1 MQLGM
6 QCCFRPRRR
15 VPKKAPAP
23 PHTTHSWPCNRA
35 PASASRQCRVSWE
48 GRQHAPLQPRLPHPS
63 MSPSAH
69 AGSQHKPGVVE
80 AALWG
85 QPSSTNSSA
94 LRPPREPTQDK
105 TAEGPTYSLS
115 DVHLYL
121 HASGGCTPALSRNG
135 ARREERNITQ
145 WSREKTHQLQSQ
157 SLKPTSLLSKGLA
170 FPKCGDMH
178 WTRPRPI
185 PGAPERN
192 KSVLWGNCR
201 AVSQPSL
208 QTQVCMVM
216 LTSACSSQARGGRP
230 APPHCRRASLLGP
243 QSPLSAQV
251 PLPTHVSSLPLQ
263 GREPLPSLPQ
273 MQIKKK
279 KRQQNQQVQTQ
290 KSCKLSLNDK
300 CWSIFP
306 CVSCSTCHT

>member
-230 APPHCRRASLLGP
+230 APPTAGEPPCWAHRARSRRRCLSPPTCLPYLCRGGNRFHLFPKCKL
-243 QSPLSAQV
+243 
-251 PLPTHVSSLPLQ
+251 
-263 GREPLPSLPQ
+263 
-273 MQIKKK
+273 KKK
-279 KRQQNQQVQTQ
+279 KKTT
-290 KSCKLSLNDK
+290 KSTSTDPEKL
-300 CWSIFP
+300 
-306 CVSCSTCHT
+306 